1 MIHAPSYICD
11 KLVGIFRE
19 GWKKGKDNDEL
30 VLSPGGR
37 IQERRFKGYDTYR
50 STHGNNSDPN
60 LEKNMRECT
69 TTIGSFIN
77 VNDDIAWVCKYYSAF
92 RYLKNMA
99 EKETDMTVAI
109 VDILRQSS
117 KNTSGRREAL
127 FRYHIDSKEERKNV
141 QVSVIFMITHTQ
153 SAMQMGPDDHPH
165 KYTNIKNVV
174 MA

>member
-1 MIHAPSYICD
+1 MIKKQIYSIHDPSDICD
-11 KLVGIFRE
+11 ELAGIFRE

-37 IQERRFKGYDTYR
+37 IQTRRFKGYDTYR

-77 VNDDIAWVCKYYSAF
+77 VNNDIEWVCKYYSAF
-92 RYLKNMA
+92 NYLKNMA
-99 EKETDMTVAI
+99 EKETDMKVAI

-117 KNTSGRREAL
+117 K
-127 FRYHIDSKEERKNV
+127 IQVEEEKLYLD
-141 QVSVIFMITHTQ
+141 IT
-153 SAMQMGPDDHPH
+153 
-165 KYTNIKNVV
+165 
-174 MA
+174 